1 MSSQILDTNRKA
13 LQINLDNKVYG
24 TFAEIGAGQE
34 VARYFFKAGAAS
46 NTIAKA
52 MSAYDMIFSNE
63 IYGLEPS
70 GRYVTK
76 SRLTKMLD
84 HEYSLLTERLHGEKY
99 DYRTFFAFADTVT
112 ILNFS
117 KTNDPHGWLGI
128 RFQVTPGGEAN
139 EIFFHVRLLDRD
151 VNLQQNV
158 LGTLGVNLVYAAFNF
173 QHDIKQLIESLA
185 DNIAADSVEID
196 LINVSG
202 PHFKNVNQILI
213 NLYLIQ
219 KGYAS
224 AAVFDNES
232 NVLQAKDLMYKKHV
246 MLLRTKFNERK
257 KPNFNMF
264 KHAVEQ
270 HKKDMDINDN
280 GQLIT
285 LAELTLN
292 NLMEKAEKD
301 NDSLLNDVTKR
312 ANDILKTGQ
321 KVIITNFSRNNKLAA
336 YLSLCKPLSVGMT
349 TNVANLKYIF
359 SEDNYGGN
367 YTNQLLAYISD
378 IFSRNVKLYAYPFK
392 NKKDGVVTT
401 IKNLEV
407 SLSARPLF
415 NFLLQNNYIKDVE
428 EFVSEK
434 INSEAG

>member
-1 MSSQILDTNRKA
+1 MSFQTLDTNRKA

-76 SRLTKMLD
+76 SRLIKMLD
-84 HEYSLLTERLHGEKY
+84 HEFSLLSERLHGEKY

-112 ILNFS
+112 TLNFS

-128 RFQVTPGGEAN
+128 RFQTKPGGEAN

-158 LGTLGVNLVYAAFNF
+158 LGTLGVNLVYAAFNH
-173 QHDIKQLIESLA
+173 QDDIKQMIESLA
-185 DNIAADSVEID
+185 DNIATDSVEID
-196 LINVSG
+196 LINVAG
-202 PHFKNVNQILI
+202 PHFKDVDQILI

-224 AAVFDNES
+224 AAVFDS
-232 NVLQAKDLMYKKHV
+232 NSDVLQAKDLMYKKHV
-246 MLLRTKFNERK
+246 MLLRTKFKEK
-257 KPNFNMF
+257 KKLHFNMF
-264 KHAVEQ
+264 NYAVEQ
-270 HKKDMDINDN
+270 YKKDMKINDN
-280 GQLIT
+280 EQLIT

-301 NDSLLNDVTKR
+301 NDLLLKDVAKR
-312 ANDILKTGQ
+312 AKDILKTGQ

-336 YLSLCKPLSVGMT
+336 YISICKPISVGMT
-349 TNVANLKYIF
+349 TNVINLKYIF
-359 SEDNYGGN
+359 TEENYSEN
-367 YTNQLLAYISD
+367 YTNLLLAYISD

-392 NKKDGVVTT
+392 NKKEENTT
-401 IKNLEV
+401 TLKNLNV
-407 SLSARPLF
+407 SKSAMPLF
-415 NFLLQNNYIKDVE
+415 NFLLQNNYIIDVE
-428 EFVSEK
+428 ESSSET
-434 INSEAG
+434 INALIE